1 MDALLWCEGQKE
13 HNERKMVSIQA
24 VELMLQKLDASASI
38 GVTELCCYHPEHK
51 YVRLVEEFNGT
62 DERNEIEIYFHTI
75 DVIESLHTALG
86 DMLKKHYETQL
97 EKLK

>member
-1 MDALLWCEGQKE
+1 MDALMWCEQNKQ
-13 HNERKMVSIQA
+13 HNDRKMVSIEM
-24 VELMLQKLDASASI
+24 VENMLKAMDASASI
-38 GVTELCCYHPEHK
+38 GVTELCCYHPEDK